1 MKIIIIT
8 KSDLR
13 FIPPVIS
20 VAYILKGLGH
30 DVHIITSGASDS
42 ILKEMNRKDITID
55 IYPYTT
61 ATTVWK
67 SLGIPAIQTISE
79 TKIERIVF

>member
-42 ILKEMNRKDITID
+42 ILKEMNRKDITIY
-55 IYPYTT
+55 IRIPLLQPYGKKPGNTCN
-61 ATTVWK
+61 
-67 SLGIPAIQTISE
+67 SDNQ
-79 TKIERIVF
+79 

>member
-1 MKIIIIT
+1 MPIQQPTRIYYKNNMKIIIIT

-61 ATTVWK
+61 ATCN
-67 SLGIPAIQTISE
+67 SDNQ
-79 TKIERIVF
+79 